1 MKGKLRSIPQPTRR
15 SFQNN
20 TSSSQARLSHNAISH
35 QTGFY
40 NEPSSKIRKQT
51 TISLEINSPS
61 SETRIKANVPAP
73 ETRKHSYVSSSETK
87 KQSYVT
93 SSETRNKVNVPP
105 PETRKQSYVT
115 ASETRNKVNVP
126 PQETRKYSYVSS
138 SKTIKQSYV
147 PSSSSSEAQASKNKS
162 SSPIEFSLENYI
174 SQKMTSGEVAKLSIK
189 EILLLIYFR
198 LDSMNKNMEENF
210 KSLNENIQKIML
222 KVSTSHSNSN
232 SLKDSLEKSSSIN
245 AYKRGNKK

>member
-1 MKGKLRSIPQPTRR
+1 MKGKLRSIPYPTRR

-40 NEPSSKIRKQT
+40 NA
-51 TISLEINSPS
+51 PS
-61 SETRIKANVPAP
+61 SETRIKANVPPP
-73 ETRKHSYVSSSETK
+73 ETRKHSYVSSSKTK

-147 PSSSSSEAQASKNKS
+147 PSSSSSEAQASKNNS
-162 SSPIEFSLENYI
+162 SSPIEFSNYI

-189 EILLLIYFR
+189 EILLLIYFG
-198 LDSMNKNMEENF
+198 LNSMNKNMEIEIYIHLMMNVVIF
-210 KSLNENIQKIML
+210 
-222 KVSTSHSNSN
+222 V
-232 SLKDSLEKSSSIN
+232 
-245 AYKRGNKK
+245 

>member
-1 MKGKLRSIPQPTRR
+1 MKGKLRSIPHPTRR

-93 SSETRNKVNVPP
+93 SSETRNKVNLPP
-105 PETRKQSYVT
+105 PETRKH
-115 ASETRNKVNVP
+115 
-126 PQETRKYSYVSS
+126 SYVSS

-222 KVSTSHSNSN
+222 KF
-232 SLKDSLEKSSSIN
+232 
-245 AYKRGNKK
+245 

>member
-1 MKGKLRSIPQPTRR
+1 MKGKLRSIPHPTRR

-40 NEPSSKIRKQT
+40 NAPSSKIRKQT
-51 TISLEINSPS
+51 TISLEINAPS
-61 SETRIKANVPAP
+61 SETRIKANVPP
-73 ETRKHSYVSSSETK
+73 SETRKHSYVSSSETK

-93 SSETRNKVNVPP
+93 S
-105 PETRKQSYVT
+105 
-115 ASETRNKVNVP
+115 SETRNKVNVP

-147 PSSSSSEAQASKNKS
+147 PSSSSSEAQASKNNS
-162 SSPIEFSLENYI
+162 SCPIEFSLENYI

-222 KVSTSHSNSN
+222 KF
-232 SLKDSLEKSSSIN
+232 
-245 AYKRGNKK
+245 

>member
-1 MKGKLRSIPQPTRR
+1 MKGKLRSIPHPTRR

-51 TISLEINSPS
+51 TISLKINAPS

-93 SSETRNKVNVPP
+93 SSETRNKVNVCP

-147 PSSSSSEAQASKNKS
+147 PSSSSSEAQASKNNS
-162 SSPIEFSLENYI
+162 SSPIEFSNYI